1 MQVLYF
7 NAFRRVKA
15 WSQWRQF
22 LPIKQEER
30 LFLLFKFPKRQKEPL
45 AIIFSIYQASNQTL
59 VIQATVK
66 FTTLGKVKG
75 FTKPLLPTYRLVVLT
90 TSFPYYHPA
99 IYSPLFPS
107 RKSST
112 IICTHSISMCGLNLF
127 PTTDRTEKPRVR
139 YRSSRAK
146 HPIQKITPL
155 GSECVGHVS
164 TLHPRDRMTIHPILS
179 RTVPIYD
186 FPHHEIINNT
196 LSHA

>member
-22 LPIKQEER
+22 LPIKQEEL

-45 AIIFSIYQASNQTL
+45 AIIFSVYQASNQTL

-90 TSFPYYHPA
+90 TSFP
-99 IYSPLFPS
+99 S
-107 RKSST
+107 
-112 IICTHSISMCGLNLF
+112 IIQQF
-127 PTTDRTEKPRVR
+127 
-139 YRSSRAK
+139 
-146 HPIQKITPL
+146 
-155 GSECVGHVS
+155 
-164 TLHPRDRMTIHPILS
+164 TLHCSPAGSPALSFAHILS
-179 RTVPIYD
+179 ACVD
-186 FPHHEIINNT
+186 
-196 LSHA
+196 